1 MVGLGMYFLALFAL
15 IVFMLYRRKMENAKW
30 LSYVALFTIPLGYVA
45 SQVGWIVAELGRQ
58 PWAIQDALPLQAAV
72 SGISVESVKI
82 TVFLFAAL
90 FTALLIA
97 EIKIMVKQI
106 KKGADTQH

>member
-1 MVGLGMYFLALFAL
+1 MKAL